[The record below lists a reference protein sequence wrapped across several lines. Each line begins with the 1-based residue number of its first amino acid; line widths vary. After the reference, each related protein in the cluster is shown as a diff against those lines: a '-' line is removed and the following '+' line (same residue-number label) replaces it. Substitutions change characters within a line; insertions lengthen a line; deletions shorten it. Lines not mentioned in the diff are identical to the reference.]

1 MAVPD
6 STVEDVVAGP
16 PRGRRLAGR
25 GFLSL
30 LLVVVLAGG
39 TGLLGVGTG
48 AASAERAGY
57 RLTVQYPFIAR
68 AGLDTTWRVTVRR
81 DTTLPS
87 KITLAITGGYFNIFE
102 TQGFHPNPDTETRDA
117 SMLYLTFIAPHAD
130 TFVLDYDAYIQ
141 PSSQAG
147 HAATLALIVAGHR
160 VVSTH
165 FATHLAP

>member
-6 STVEDVVAGP
+6 STVEDVLAGP
-16 PRGRRLAGR
+16 PRGRRWAGR
-25 GFLSL
+25 VFLTL

-39 TGLLGVGTG
+39 TGLLGVRTG
-48 AASAERAGY
+48 SASAERGGY

-81 DTTLPS
+81 DTTLPA
-87 KITLAITGGYFNIFE
+87 KITLAISGGYFNIFE
-102 TQGFHPNPDTETRDA
+102 TQGFHPDPDTETRDA
-117 SMLYLTFIAPHAD
+117 SMLYLTFIAPRAD

-141 PSSQAG
+141 PSSQVG
-147 HAATLALIVAGHR
+147 HAATLAVIVGGR
-160 VVSTH
+160 QVVSTH